1 MLYELNINP
10 LNSCAI
16 VLMIKNRKTP
26 ARSNGK
32 INGFL
37 TSVCGM

>member
-1 MLYELNINP
+1 LKVLYELNIKP

-16 VLMIKNRKTP
+16 VFALKNKKTP
-26 ARSNGK
+26 ARSKGK

-37 TSVCGM
+37 TCA